1 MMERDGH
8 GAVGTRAEPGSIDLG
23 SSCPRHDAGLLEA
36 DFLRDDITVAVGG
49 MNDTRQHLGDV
60 VRAVLGRWRIFE
72 RYDFGGH
79 GAKPPRKSWC
89 CRLEGEAT
97 QPGRIQGSFPG
108 TRKLQGRNK
117 TA

>member
-1 MMERDGH
+1 
-8 GAVGTRAEPGSIDLG
+8 
-23 SSCPRHDAGLLEA
+23 
-36 DFLRDDITVAVGG
+36 VAVGG

-79 GAKPPRKSWC
+79 GAKPPRKSPWC

-97 QPGRIQGSFPG
+97 QPGESKAHYLERENYRAATKPPNPTAKQALPG
-108 TRKLQGRNK
+108 DV
-117 TA
+117 